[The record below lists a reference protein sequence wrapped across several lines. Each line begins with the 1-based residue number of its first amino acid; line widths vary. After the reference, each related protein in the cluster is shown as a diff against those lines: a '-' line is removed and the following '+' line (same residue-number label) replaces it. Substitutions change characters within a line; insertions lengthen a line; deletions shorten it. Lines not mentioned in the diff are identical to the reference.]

1 MPTEFTATHRVQF
14 SETDMAG
21 VVHFS
26 NFFRWMEEVE
36 HAWFR
41 SVGLSVAMLSDEAHV
56 GWPRVSASCDFF
68 APVRFEEE
76 VQLVLRIVKLG
87 KKSLN
92 YEVEFLSAAGKRI
105 ALGKTTS
112 VCCQITPEGMKSIP
126 IPPAIRQKL
135 ESGSAQ

>member
-1 MPTEFTATHRVQF
+1 MPIQFSVTHRVQF

-36 HAWFR
+36 HAYFR
-41 SVGLSVAMLSDEAHV
+41 SLGLSVALLTDETHL
-56 GWPRVSASCDFF
+56 GWPRVSATCDFF

-76 VQLVLRIVKLG
+76 VKLTFRITKLG
-87 KKSLN
+87 EKSLN
-92 YEVEFLSAAGKRI
+92 YEVEFSSNNKRI

-112 VCCQITPEGMKSIP
+112 VCCQLTPEGMKSIP

-135 ESGSAQ
+135 ESGAQ

>member
-1 MPTEFTATHRVQF
+1 MPSEFSVTHRVQF

-36 HAWFR
+36 HAYFR
-41 SVGLSVAMLSDEAHV
+41 SLGLSVAMLTDEAHL
-56 GWPRVSASCDFF
+56 GWPRVSATCDFF
-68 APVRFEEE
+68 APVRFEDE
-76 VQLVLRIVKLG
+76 VKLTLRIVKLG
-87 KKSLN
+87 EKSLN
-92 YEVEFLSAAGKRI
+92 YEVEFTSHNKRI

-112 VCCQITPEGMKSIP
+112 VCCQLTPAGMKSIP

-135 ESGSAQ
+135 EAGTAQ

>member
-1 MPTEFTATHRVQF
+1 MATHTVIHRVQF

-56 GWPRVSASCDFF
+56 GWPRVSATCDFF
-68 APVRFEEE
+68 APVRFEDEIK
-76 VQLVLRIVKLG
+76 LALRIVKLG
-87 KKSLN
+87 EKSLN
-92 YEVEFLSAAGKRI
+92 YEVEFSSNGKRV

-112 VCCQITPEGMKSIP
+112 VCCQLTPEGMKSIP

-135 ESGSAQ
+135 DGGTAT

>member
-41 SVGLSVAMLSDEAHV
+41 SVGLSVAMLNDEAHV
-56 GWPRVSASCDFF
+56 GWPRVSTTCDFF

-76 VQLVLRIVKLG
+76 VTLILRIVKLG
-87 KKSLN
+87 EKSLN
-92 YEVEFLSAAGKRI
+92 YEVEFRSAAGKRI

-135 ESGSAQ
+135 ETANA